1 MRASAFLAISTEIRA
16 EHSRYAVPQD
26 QERLGSLDHLEEFD
40 GILLPWEKK
49 KWMIIPAALKVMHL
63 KSI

>member
-1 MRASAFLAISTEIRA
+1 MRASAFLEISTEIRA
-16 EHSRYAVPQD
+16 EHSRYAAPQD
-26 QERLGSLDHLEEFD
+26 QERLGSLDHLEVFD

-49 KWMIIPAALKVMHL
+49 KWMIIPASLKVIHL